1 MSVLEREAAQALRAL
16 GAARSPE
23 PGAAERAWAAM
34 ERRLVDGPPPRD
46 LEPAPVR
53 RRALT
58 FAAALAV
65 AAALL
70 VAVGLASWRGGWL
83 AARDQRGD
91 DQAPY
96 TSEPSTPMAPA
107 PQAVTVAPSAPRV
120 APPSGG
126 EGVEVVGPSVD
137 PELPVVSRG
146 RLVEPKRRVA
156 PRTAT
161 EPEHKEPVATETTLA
176 AELRLLSRA
185 NAAMRAGRHAEALDV
200 LAQHAREFEAG
211 QLAPEREYK
220 RALALCELGRTEQA
234 RAAAD
239 AFVREHP
246 RSPLRAK
253 AMDVCREG
261 EP

>member
-1 MSVLEREAAQALRAL
+1 MSVLEREAAEALRAL
-16 GAARSPE
+16 AAARSPE

-46 LEPAPVR
+46 IEPVLVR

-58 FAAALAV
+58 FAAAFAV
-65 AAALL
+65 AAAIL

-96 TSEPSTPMAPA
+96 MSEPSTPMAPA
-107 PQAVTVAPSAPRV
+107 PQAVTVPATAPRV
-120 APPSGG
+120 VPSPSG
-126 EGVEVVGPSVD
+126 ETVEVVAPAID
-137 PELPVVSRG
+137 PELPVASQG
-146 RLVEPKRRVA
+146 RRVEPKRRVV
-156 PRTAT
+156 PRPTT
-161 EPEHKEPVATETTLA
+161 EPERREPAATETTLA

-220 RALALCELGRTEQA
+220 RALALCELGRSEQA

>member
-1 MSVLEREAAQALRAL
+1 MSVLEREAAEALRAL
-16 GAARSPE
+16 AAARSPD

-34 ERRLVDGPPPRD
+34 QRRLVDGPPPRD
-46 LEPAPVR
+46 IEPVPVR

-58 FAAALAV
+58 FAAAFAV
-65 AAALL
+65 AAAIL

-83 AARDQRGD
+83 AARDLRAD

-96 TSEPSTPMAPA
+96 TSEPSAPIEPS
-107 PQAVTVAPSAPRV
+107 PQAVLVPAIEPRV
-120 APPSGG
+120 APAPSN
-126 EGVEVVGPSVD
+126 ESTEVVAPSD
-137 PELPVVSRG
+137 APEQPAASEG
-146 RLVEPKRRVA
+146 RRVEPKRRVT
-156 PRTAT
+156 PRPST
-161 EPEHKEPVATETTLA
+161 EPEPKEPAATESTLA

-185 NAAMRAGRHAEALDV
+185 NAAMRAGRYADALDV

-220 RALALCELGRTEQA
+220 RALALCELGRGEQA

>member
-1 MSVLEREAAQALRAL
+1 MSVLEPEAADALRAL
-16 GAARSPE
+16 AAARSPE

-46 LEPAPVR
+46 IEPVPMR
-53 RRALT
+53 RRTLALAVVA
-58 FAAALAV
+58 FAAAIF
-65 AAALL
+65 
-70 VAVGLASWRGGWL
+70 VAVGLASWGGGWL
-83 AARDQRGD
+83 AARDPRGD
-91 DQAPY
+91 EQAPY
-96 TSEPSTPMAPA
+96 TSEPTTPMAPA
-107 PQAVTVAPSAPRV
+107 PQVVSVPAIEPRV
-120 APPSGG
+120 APP
-126 EGVEVVGPSVD
+126 PSTEPAAV
-137 PELPVVSRG
+137 PAPSIAAELPVPSEER
-146 RLVEPKRRVA
+146 RVEPKRRA
-156 PRTAT
+156 TPRPAT
-161 EPEHKEPVATETTLA
+161 EPEPEPKEPAETTLA

-200 LAQHAREFEAG
+200 LAEHARAFEAG

-220 RALALCELGRTEQA
+220 RALALCELGRREQA
-234 RAAAD
+234 RAVAD